1 MTPRSSDRDAPPD
14 AEPDRHVPRVLIVG
28 GPDNIRWI
36 WKTHLDQQGLEVHVA
51 ADEDAAIECL
61 RRTDI
66 DVIVLDVM
74 LSHGVGFAVSD
85 YAQFRRP
92 DARVIFVT
100 RDDFLSGGAI
110 FQLSANACAA
120 MLDQP
125 LFRVAER
132 VGRSAVRR
140 DERVGQAKHVE
151 RGHTV
156 DPKHTLD
163 EVDRLQIADH
173 SPDRGD

>member
-120 MLDQP
+120 KGARRWRLAWRAPSP
-125 LFRVAER
+125 LADGASFWWKRIFLHPPCT
-132 VGRSAVRR
+132 GRSAIRP
-140 DERVGQAKHVE
+140 DGASAKF
-151 RGHTV
+151 
-156 DPKHTLD
+156 
-163 EVDRLQIADH
+163 
-173 SPDRGD
+173 

>member
-120 MLDQP
+120 IPAHFRPADMAAMVAHYAQP
-125 LFRVAER
+125 QRRPADKVA
-132 VGRSAVRR
+132 
-140 DERVGQAKHVE
+140 
-151 RGHTV
+151 
-156 DPKHTLD
+156 
-163 EVDRLQIADH
+163 
-173 SPDRGD
+173 